1 MKKHLLFLFLLCAV
15 GAYNIAAQEKSS
27 NKLQVDD
34 SENYLILSTKK
45 IQTME
50 NELDEA
56 AARGFRVLYGA
67 PTQQFDMAIFLERAA
82 APKPYSYKIL
92 ATSRNKT
99 MEKEINDLA
108 AQGYRILPRTA
119 IFKQGLLIA
128 EFVMI
133 MERDPNDPKT
143 YEYKLVVA
151 RVENK
156 LQKDM
161 EAVMKDGFQPLTMIT
176 IGKNIIVME
185 KETPARSMTAVK

>member
-1 MKKHLLFLFLLCAV
+1 M
-15 GAYNIAAQEKSS
+15 EK
-27 NKLQVDD
+27 
-34 SENYLILSTKK
+34 
-45 IQTME
+45 
-50 NELDEA
+50 ELDEA
-56 AARGFRVLYGA
+56 AAKGFRVLYGA
-67 PTQQFDMAIFLERAA
+67 PTQQFDMALFLTRAR
-82 APKPYSYKIL
+82 APQPFSYKII

-99 MEKEINDLA
+99 MEKEINELA

-119 IFKQGLLIA
+119 VFKQGLLVA

-133 MERDPNDPKT
+133 MERDPNVAKA

-161 EAVMKDGFQPLTMIT
+161 EEVMKDGFQPVTMIT

-185 KETPARSMTAVK
+185 RELPAKTTAVR

>member
-1 MKKHLLFLFLLCAV
+1 MKKYIIALFLLCAV
-15 GAYNIAAQEKSS
+15 CSLSVSAQEKSS
-27 NKLQVDD
+27 DKLQVDD

-50 NELDEA
+50 KELGEA
-56 AARGFRVLYGA
+56 AAKGFRVLYGA
-67 PTQQFDMAIFLERAA
+67 PTQQFDMALFLTRTRT
-82 APKPYSYKIL
+82 PQPFSYKII

-99 MEKEINDLA
+99 MEKEINELA

-119 IFKQGLLIA
+119 VFKQGLLVA

-133 MERDPNDPKT
+133 MERDPNVAKS

-161 EAVMKDGFQPLTMIT
+161 EEVMKDGFQPVTMIT

-185 KETPARSMTAVK
+185 L

>member
-1 MKKHLLFLFLLCAV
+1 MKKYIAILFLLCV
-15 GAYNIAAQEKSS
+15 SGAFSVAAQEKSP
-27 NKLQVDD
+27 NKIQVED

-50 NELDEA
+50 KELDEA
-56 AARGFRVLYGA
+56 AGKGFRVLYGA
-67 PTQQFDMAIFLERAA
+67 PTQQFDMAIFLTRSAS
-82 APKPYSYKIL
+82 PKPYSYKIL
-92 ATSRNKT
+92 ATARNKT
-99 MEKEINDLA
+99 MEKELNDLA

-119 IFKQGLLIA
+119 IFKQGLLVA

-133 MERDPNDPKT
+133 MERDPNIPKT
-143 YEYKLVVA
+143 YEYRLIVA

-161 EAVMKDGFQPLTMIT
+161 EEVMKDGFQPVTMIT

-185 KETPARSMTAVK
+185 KEMSAQTLTVIN

>member
-1 MKKHLLFLFLLCAV
+1 MKKYVIALFLMCAV
-15 GAYNIAAQEKSS
+15 CSLNALAQEKSS
-27 NKLQVDD
+27 DKLQIDD

-50 NELDEA
+50 KELDQA
-56 AARGFRVLYGA
+56 SAKGFRVLYGA
-67 PTQQFDMAIFLERAA
+67 PTQQFDMAIFLTRSES
-82 APKPYSYKIL
+82 PKPFAYKIL

-99 MEKEINDLA
+99 MEKEINEFA

-119 IFKQGLLIA
+119 VFKQGLLTA
-128 EFVMI
+128 EFVML
-133 MERDPNDPKT
+133 MERDSNVAKA

-161 EAVMKDGFQPLTMIT
+161 EAVMKDGFQPVTMIT

-185 KETPARSMTAVK
+185 KEIPAKTVAALR